1 MGFLNKLFGGG
12 SAVELELKAPVAGEA
27 VPVKEV
33 SDPTFGDEI
42 LGKGIAIRPTG
53 NQICAPCD
61 GTIDLMF
68 DTGHAVSMTGT
79 NGAEI
84 LIHVGLET
92 VSLKGKHFTVHA
104 ATGDSVKAGQ
114 LLITFEREAIAA
126 EGFDTITPMV
136 ICNSDNFKEIKTYT
150 GSTVAVGD
158 KVIGLVK

>member
-12 SAVELELKAPVAGEA
+12 SAELELKAPVAGEA

-61 GTIDLMF
+61 GTIDMMF

-92 VSLKGKHFTVHA
+92 VTLKGKHFTVHA
-104 ATGDSVKAGQ
+104 ANGDPVKTGQ
-114 LLITFEREAIAA
+114 LLIEFDREAIAA

-136 ICNSDNFKEIKTYT
+136 ICNSDHFKEIKTYT